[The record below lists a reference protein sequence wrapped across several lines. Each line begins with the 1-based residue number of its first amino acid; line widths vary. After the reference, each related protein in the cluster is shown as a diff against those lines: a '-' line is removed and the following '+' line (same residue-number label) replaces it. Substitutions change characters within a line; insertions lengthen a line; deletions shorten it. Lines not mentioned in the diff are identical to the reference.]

1 MSTRK
6 ECDVCGFGWIEWPC
20 FAMIEVSNRTYKVG
34 LSISGDYCS
43 LECLRKK
50 IIGVENLIEEDERIR
65 RQEKQ
70 KP

>member
-1 MSTRK
+1 
-6 ECDVCGFGWIEWPC
+6 
-20 FAMIEVSNRTYKVG
+20 MIEVSNRTYKVG

-50 IIGVENLIEEDERIR
+50 IIDVENLIEEDKRIR